1 MTGAARLTL
10 CVLLVAACSTT
21 GVEEPGARPDLNR
34 RFRSPDL
41 DVAEFTGIFETE
53 SREIFSKRHQI
64 LESLELRPGMAV
76 ADVGAGT
83 GLFLELFADALGP
96 TGRLYAID
104 IAPGFVGHLRERAR
118 KEGLDR
124 VEVILGQDRSV
135 ELPEHSVDLVFLC
148 DTYHH
153 FEFPRAML
161 ASIQQA
167 LRPGGKLVVID
178 FERIPAV
185 TRDWLLEHVRAS
197 KTEVTIEIADSGF
210 VFEEELQVE
219 GLEENYVLRFRRP

>member
-10 CVLLVAACSTT
+10 SVLLVTACATMNA
-21 GVEEPGARPDLNR
+21 EDPGARSELNK

-41 DVAEFTGIFETE
+41 DVAEFTEIFETE
-53 SREIFSKRHQI
+53 SREIFSQRHQI
-64 LESLELRPGMAV
+64 LESLELRSGMAV

-83 GLFLELFADALGP
+83 GLFLELFANAVGP

-104 IAPGFVGHLRERAR
+104 IAPRFLDHLRERAG
-118 KEGLDR
+118 KGGLEQ
-124 VEVILGQDRSV
+124 VEIILGQDRSV

-153 FEFPRAML
+153 FEYPRAML

-167 LRPGGKLVVID
+167 LRPGGELVVID

-185 TRDWLLEHVRAS
+185 TREWLLDHVRAG
-197 KTEVTIEIADSGF
+197 KREVTIEIANSGF